1 MGLRERKKEATRVA
15 LRDAALRLALERGP
29 ENVRVADIADA
40 AGVSLRTYNN
50 YYSSRE
56 HAIIA
61 AITAVREER
70 IVDAILAQPR
80 EVSLSEA
87 VTGAIADQYADSGAE
102 ARDALL
108 MITTSPALRSSYA
121 DSATLSE
128 RAMADAIMERAKAID
143 PLTARVLAA
152 SAGAAARVAIQDWM
166 EPAAAPYPSSRL
178 MMPSGSLTDR
188 IRAALA
194 PLASALD
201 SAAGGTRAP

>member
-128 RAMADAIMERAKAID
+128 RAMADAIMERANAID

-152 SAGAAARVAIQDWM
+152 SAGAAARIAIEDWM
-166 EPAAAPYPSSRL
+166 EPVSAPYPSSRL
-178 MMPSGSLTDR
+178 MVPSGSLADR